1 MTSNPEI
8 LTQNKMTVEIFT
20 EILIEA
26 QPKKVWEILTDF
38 ENYPE
43 WNSFVKSIEGNIKVG
58 NIISVRIEPPNGN
71 GLTFKPVVVA
81 YDPPKELR
89 WLGKFFIKGVFD
101 GEHQFKLIDN
111 KNGTT
116 TFIQSETFTGILVG
130 VFKNNLNNTKTGFEQ
145 MNLELKELAE
155 R

>member
-58 NIISVRIEPPNGN
+58 NTISVRIEPPNGN

-81 YDPPKELR
+81 YDVQKELR

-116 TFIQSETFTGILVG
+116 TFIQSETFTGILVSL
-130 VFKNNLNNTKTGFEQ
+130 FKNNLNNTKIGFEQ

>member
-43 WNSFVKSIEGNIKVG
+43 WNSFVKSVEGNIKVG

-81 YDPPKELR
+81 YEPEKELR
-89 WLGKFFIKGVFD
+89 WLGKFFIKGVLD

-130 VFKNNLNNTKTGFEQ
+130 VFKNNLNNTKIGFER

>member
-1 MTSNPEI
+1 
-8 LTQNKMTVEIFT
+8 MTVEIFT

-58 NIISVRIEPPNGN
+58 NTISVRIEPPNGN

-81 YDPPKELR
+81 YEPQKELR

-116 TFIQSETFTGILVG
+116 TFIQSETFTGILVSL
-130 VFKNNLNNTKTGFEQ
+130 FKNNLDNTKIGFEQ

>member
-1 MTSNPEI
+1 
-8 LTQNKMTVEIFT
+8 MTVEIFT

-101 GEHQFKLIDN
+101 GEHQFKLVDN

-116 TFIQSETFTGILVG
+116 TFIQSETFTGILVSL
-130 VFKNNLNNTKTGFEQ
+130 FKNNLNNTKIGFEQ
-145 MNLELKELAE
+145 MNLELKEIVE
-155 R
+155 RS

>member
-1 MTSNPEI
+1 
-8 LTQNKMTVEIFT
+8 MTVEIFT

-26 QPKKVWEILTDF
+26 QPQKVWEIVTDF

-43 WNSFVKSIEGNIKVG
+43 WNFFVKSIEGNVRVG

-71 GLTFKPVVVA
+71 GLTFKPLVVA
-81 YDPPKELR
+81 YEPQKELR
-89 WLGKFFIKGVFD
+89 WLGKFFIKGIFD

-116 TFIQSETFTGILVG
+116 TFIQSETFTGILVSL
-130 VFKNNLNNTKTGFEQ
+130 FKNNLNNTKIGFEQ
-145 MNLELKELAE
+145 MNLELKEIAE
-155 R
+155 RN

>member
-1 MTSNPEI
+1 
-8 LTQNKMTVEIFT
+8 MTVQIFT

-38 ENYPE
+38 ENYPK

-58 NIISVRIEPPNGN
+58 NTISVRIEPPNGN

-81 YDPPKELR
+81 YEPQKELR

-116 TFIQSETFTGILVG
+116 TFIQNETFTGILVSL
-130 VFKNNLNNTKTGFEQ
+130 FKNNLNNTKTGFEQ
-145 MNLELKELAE
+145 MNLELKEIVE
-155 R
+155 RS

>member
-1 MTSNPEI
+1 
-8 LTQNKMTVEIFT
+8 MTVEIFT

-58 NIISVRIEPPNGN
+58 NTISVRIEPPNGN

-81 YDPPKELR
+81 YEPQKELR

>member
-1 MTSNPEI
+1 
-8 LTQNKMTVEIFT
+8 MTVEIFT

-26 QPKKVWEILTDF
+26 QPQKVWEILTDF

-43 WNSFVKSIEGNIKVG
+43 WNSFVKSIEGNVRVG

-71 GLTFKPVVVA
+71 GLTFKPLVVA
-81 YDPPKELR
+81 YEPQKELR

-116 TFIQSETFTGILVG
+116 TFIQSETFTGILVSL
-130 VFKNNLNNTKTGFEQ
+130 FKNNLNNTKTGFEQ
-145 MNLELKELAE
+145 MNLELKEIAE
-155 R
+155 RI

>member
-1 MTSNPEI
+1 
-8 LTQNKMTVEIFT
+8 MTVEIFT

-26 QPKKVWEILTDF
+26 QPQKVWEILTDF

-43 WNSFVKSIEGNIKVG
+43 WNSFVKSIEGNVKVG

-81 YDPPKELR
+81 YEPQKELR

-116 TFIQSETFTGILVG
+116 TFIQSETFTGILVSL
-130 VFKNNLNNTKTGFEQ
+130 FKNNLNNTKTGFEQ
-145 MNLELKELAE
+145 MNLELKEIAE
-155 R
+155 RI